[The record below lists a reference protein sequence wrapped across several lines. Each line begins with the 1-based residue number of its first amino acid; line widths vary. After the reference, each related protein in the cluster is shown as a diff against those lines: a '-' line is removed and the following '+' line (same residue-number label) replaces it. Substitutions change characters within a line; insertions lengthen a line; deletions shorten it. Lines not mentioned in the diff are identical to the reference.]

1 MNISLGDAIKEIL
14 EDYSTDIIDAV
25 NRVTDET
32 AEELKSEV
40 EETAP
45 TGKRKK
51 LRKSWRL
58 EKEKLGGIDERV
70 TLHSTEYRIVHLVEN
85 GHVTKHGT
93 SRARAYHFIQKAT
106 DKIMPVY
113 EEAIKE
119 AISNV

>member
-85 GHVTKHGT
+85 GHITKHGT